1 MTGLTGWALFNTLLE
16 FDFLSSLLESLWI
29 LSTLIL
35 SRTLCCITLH
45 STSTYTQ
52 EGDKT
57 LKKKFEFVNLILLF
71 AAFQLCQSLRVST

>member
-45 STSTYTQ
+45 STATYTQ
-52 EGDKT
+52 EGDKA